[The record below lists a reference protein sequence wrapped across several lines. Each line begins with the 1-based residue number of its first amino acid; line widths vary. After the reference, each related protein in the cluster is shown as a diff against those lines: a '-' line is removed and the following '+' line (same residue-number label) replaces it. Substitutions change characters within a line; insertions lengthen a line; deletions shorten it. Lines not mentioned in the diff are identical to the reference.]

1 MKKLIMAAF
10 LLTGAPALMTS
21 MSSCSTTQS
30 LGGGNTIQTVEKVAN
45 VLATAKE
52 ISGVLGNTLG
62 LNNNQQSSLTNVF
75 SNYIGGTNGIASLA
89 NTNMKSYTQ
98 KLTSLNKGTL
108 GKISNILTVAQYA
121 KLLGIGGKGASKTSL
136 LSGLT
141 GGSSLSS
148 GATSVL
154 SGLLLNSI

>member
-1 MKKLIMAAF
+1 MKKLILAAF
-10 LLTGAPALMTS
+10 LLAGAPALMTS

-30 LGGGNTIQTVEKVAN
+30 LGGNTFQTVEKVAN

-89 NTNMKSYTQ
+89 KTNLKSYTQ
-98 KLTSLNKGTL
+98 KLTSLNKGAL
-108 GKISNILTVAQYA
+108 GKMSNILTVAQYA

-136 LSGLT
+136 LNGLT